1 MMRLPNRTSDAPLTM
16 GVDVAKAM
24 LEVGFSDRN
33 ATLALANDEAGHEA
47 LLARLSELPVP
58 IGLIVLEATG
68 GLEVSVASALQLAGH
83 AVAVVNPRQARD
95 FAKSMGHLAKTDRID
110 ARMLA
115 HMGQTLLQRADLSK
129 LVKPLPD
136 EHQRQLQALVT
147 RRRQLMAMRMAE
159 QQRMSGPDKRMRRS
173 LNIMLKALDRELARV
188 DKEVQAFVGE
198 CHADLV
204 ALLGGVKGVGQVTIS
219 TLLAEV
225 PELGKLSGREV
236 GALVGVAPINRD
248 SGKMRG
254 KRMIFG
260 GRSTVRRVLYMA
272 ALVAA
277 RYNPVIKAFYQ
288 RLIAAG
294 KPKKLALMACA
305 RKLLTILN
313 AMARTGKPFDPALHL
328 A

>member
-68 GLEVSVASALQLAGH
+68 GLEVSVASALQLTGH

>member
-1 MMRLPNRTSDAPLTM
+1 M
-16 GVDVAKAM
+16 GY
-24 LEVGFSDRN
+24 
-33 ATLALANDEAGHEA
+33 
-47 LLARLSELPVP
+47 
-58 IGLIVLEATG
+58 
-68 GLEVSVASALQLAGH
+68 
-83 AVAVVNPRQARD
+83 
-95 FAKSMGHLAKTDRID
+95 LAKTDRID
-110 ARMLA
+110 ACVLA

-159 QQRMSGPDKRMRRS
+159 QQRMSGPDTRMRRS

-188 DKEVQAFVGE
+188 DKEMQAFVGE

-236 GALVGVAPINRD
+236 SALVGVAPINRD
-248 SGKMRG
+248 SGEMRG

-294 KPKKLALMACA
+294 KPKKLALTACA

-313 AMARTGKPFDPALHL
+313 AMARTGKPFDPARHL